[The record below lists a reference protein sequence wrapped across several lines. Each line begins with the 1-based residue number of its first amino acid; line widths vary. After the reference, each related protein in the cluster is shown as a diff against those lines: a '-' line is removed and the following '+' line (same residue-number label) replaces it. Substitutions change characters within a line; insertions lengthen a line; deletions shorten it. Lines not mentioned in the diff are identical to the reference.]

1 MMIFMKGIF
10 VKTYII
16 EMVILFIKTGQHMKE
31 NEKMAKL
38 MKEAAEIKRL
48 IYNYKLIYSYFQINS
63 VCNIQY

>member
-1 MMIFMKGIF
+1 MMMFMKGIF

-16 EMVILFIKTGQHMKE
+16 EMVILFIKTGLHMKE
-31 NEKMAKL
+31 NEKTAKL